1 MDMPLF
7 LHFENIEQV
16 MLVKQQEYGSDI
28 RDSSGYARNRH
39 SKSAGGGKN
48 EDELEVLSL
57 KQICEL
63 YCCSDTNFELGGS
76 ANQNVFTFAHDHSK
90 VFNIECKKITY

>member
-16 MLVKQQEYGSDI
+16 MLLKQQEYGSDI

-57 KQICEL
+57 KQISEL
-63 YCCSDTNFELGGS
+63 YCSSEPNSVLGD
-76 ANQNVFTFAHDHSK
+76 AA
-90 VFNIECKKITY
+90 